1 MGKWKN
7 NILLILGKLFLE
19 NMESDFDR
27 QYIMEALEEAKKA
40 FALEEVPVGAVAVQE
55 GRIIARAFN
64 QVESLKDASAHAEI
78 LCMRKASEFLGR
90 WRLFDVTLYTTLEPC
105 CMCAGA
111 LFSFRIQRLV
121 WGALDIRQG
130 ADGSFVS
137 LFSQKHPIHE
147 FSITRGVLAENS
159 SELMKTFFQKRR
171 R

>member
-1 MGKWKN
+1 MK
-7 NILLILGKLFLE
+7 
-19 NMESDFDR
+19 SDFDEQFMR
-27 QYIMEALEEAKKA
+27 AALEEAKKA
-40 FALEEVPVGAVAVQE
+40 FALEEVPVGSVAVQE
-55 GRIIARAFN
+55 GKIIARAFN
-64 QVESLKDASAHAEI
+64 QVESLQDASAHAEL
-78 LCMRKASEFLGR
+78 LCLKEAARFLGR

-147 FSITRGVLAENS
+147 FPITRGVLSES
-159 SELMKTFFQKRR
+159 SSQLMKTFFQKRR
-171 R
+171 SESSKKKGC